1 MFPLGIKVIEKKY
14 LVVAWNNGADSKIK
28 LANLRMN
35 CPCAICTTERENQSS
50 KYIPIY
56 SESQLK
62 VRNIELVGNY
72 ALGITWADEHNTG
85 IYDFSYLKKLSDIN
99 N

>member
-1 MFPLGIKVIEKKY
+1 MFPSEIKVFEKIY
-14 LVVAWNNGADSKIK
+14 LLIAWNNGTDSKIK

-35 CPCAICTTERENQSS
+35 CPCAVCTTERESQSS
-50 KYIPIY
+50 RYIPIY
-56 SESQLK
+56 SETQLK

-85 IYDFSYLKKLSDIN
+85 IYDFNYLKKLSDIN